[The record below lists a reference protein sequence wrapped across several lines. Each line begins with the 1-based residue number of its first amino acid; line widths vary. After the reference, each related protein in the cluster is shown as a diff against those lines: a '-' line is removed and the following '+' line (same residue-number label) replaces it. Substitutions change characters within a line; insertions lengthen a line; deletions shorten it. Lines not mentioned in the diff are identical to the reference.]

1 MSRPWRELRIEFT
14 DRRTGGPSFLTLFP
28 NLPCRNFRLNPN
40 SIKADMNRLYVI
52 IIAILCF
59 TAVPVAIAGDIVKHY
74 DEHHNITG
82 YTVIDGDRQTHYDSS
97 WNRTGYTTS
106 EETKDTHY
114 DIDQNRIGHTE
125 WDNDD
130 TGSHYDKEYNRTGY
144 SKKSKDKETMFD
156 NSWNRKGYKK

>member
-1 MSRPWRELRIEFT
+1 MISTLKAQEFQKQYGKETVSLWKHIEKTEGICTF
-14 DRRTGGPSFLTLFP
+14 DDPV
-28 NLPCRNFRLNPN
+28 RLSPI
-40 SIKADMNRLYVI
+40 SIKADMNRLHVI

-59 TAVPVAIAGDIVKHY
+59 IAVPVAIAGDIVKHY

-114 DIDQNRIGHTE
+114 DIEQNRIGHTE

-130 TGSHYDKEYNRTGY
+130 TSSHYDKENMGSVSRLG
-144 SKKSKDKETMFD
+144 
-156 NSWNRKGYKK
+156 